1 MTETGTAGARM
12 RRPVEQE
19 EVSAQSSEEGAQP
32 RPQPGL
38 RRQPPRAGSTPSRCF
53 QPVWVPCFSSSR
65 TLTQCGFKSKL
76 QHVVLYVTLG
86 DSRNLSKLQSPRQRT
101 GAGTFPSPGTV
112 GVK

>member
-38 RRQPPRAGSTPSRCF
+38 RRQPPGRGAHPPAVFSQSGCLVSAAPGHSRNVVSN
-53 QPVWVPCFSSSR
+53 QSSSMW
-65 TLTQCGFKSKL
+65 S
-76 QHVVLYVTLG
+76 
-86 DSRNLSKLQSPRQRT
+86 SM
-101 GAGTFPSPGTV
+101 
-112 GVK
+112 